1 MLLDSLL
8 AAGKPEVENKYKD
21 EKQDAFEAMQDA
33 LDDYGD
39 FQLLPN
45 GMLAWDCYL
54 AAYSIMVR

>member
-1 MLLDSLL
+1 LL